1 MALSLRIL
9 FLISDKQCVLP
20 IIFYPRCYDESVHN
34 FCQNISSCVYGE
46 TKKFRGFDFGWDSGN
61 LLKCFRFVK
70 RKVFV
75 VKKITAQCQC
85 NNILE
90 GLSNDR
96 FCNSVFLL
104 IYRICCWK
112 VSIDV
117 KYSNTVQYP
126 YCTKICANMQHEM
139 QFSVSNVWDATD
151 IIQLPGGVLVLGKEP
166 TWESSCIVHAFC
178 NLPL

>member
-1 MALSLRIL
+1 MCFTNH
-9 FLISDKQCVLP
+9 FLPKMLWWVSSQ
-20 IIFYPRCYDESVHN
+20 

-70 RKVFV
+70 RKVFI
-75 VKKITAQCQC
+75 VKKTTAHFQC